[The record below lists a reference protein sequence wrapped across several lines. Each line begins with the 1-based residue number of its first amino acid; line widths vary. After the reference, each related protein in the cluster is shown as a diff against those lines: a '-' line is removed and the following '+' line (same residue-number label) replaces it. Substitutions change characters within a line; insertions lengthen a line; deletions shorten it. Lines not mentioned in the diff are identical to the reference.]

1 MLKAKWR
8 KIVLSERITFRVDL
22 GSNVLPTPIFRK
34 QEPAFSEQ
42 SYLVIK
48 ELLKP
53 LSINV

>member
-8 KIVLSERITFRVDL
+8 KIVSFERITFRIDL

-34 QEPAFSEQ
+34 QEPDFSEQ

-48 ELLKP
+48 ELLKLP
-53 LSINV
+53 NIHV